1 MKKQTLIS
9 AISLACLMLLSPAVH
24 AKKAKASASP
34 DASPAAAMA
43 DASAT
48 PDASP
53 AAKKRDGYPIHGKLK
68 SVDLS
73 ANTFSLDAKT
83 PRTYMLT
90 PTTKIKKNGAP
101 ATLKDAVVGEDVGGY
116 VKKTADGKIEVMTVR
131 FGPKPGAMA
140 KKPGSAMSPAP
151 KQ

>member
-1 MKKQTLIS
+1 MKKQTLLSVITIAS
-9 AISLACLMLLSPAVH
+9 VMLLSPAVH
-24 AKKAKASASP
+24 AKKPKASASP
-34 DASPAAAMA
+34 GASPAAAEA
-43 DASAT
+43 AAS

-83 PRTYMLT
+83 PRVYMLT
-90 PTTKIKKNGAP
+90 STTKIKKNGAP

-116 VKKTADGKIEVMTVR
+116 VKKDVDGKIEVMSVR
-131 FGPKPGAMA
+131 FGAKPGAVA
-140 KKPGSAMSPAP
+140 KKAGSATSPAP